1 MFGIPVRHP
10 EAAPAVSG
18 ILRVLGRTAGEHSA
32 AAGRVKKKK
41 KKTNRWQ
48 EGLLR
53 AERSML
59 FPKN

>member
-1 MFGIPVRHP
+1 MG
-10 EAAPAVSG
+10 
-18 ILRVLGRTAGEHSA
+18 AGWK
-32 AAGRVKKKK
+32 KKKK

>member
-32 AAGRVKKKK
+32 AAGRV
-41 KKTNRWQ
+41 
-48 EGLLR
+48 EGYRIRLSTR
-53 AERSML
+53 VRRSEA
-59 FPKN
+59 